1 MRILIENVWILTMNS
16 EYTEYKNG
24 YLIIE
29 NQTILSLG
37 DMNRCPDVQVDRI
50 IDGHGGLLM
59 PGMINT
65 HTHAGMIPFRSL
77 GDDTPDRLTRFLF
90 PLESQAMTAEL
101 AYHSTKVAIA
111 EMQLAG
117 ITTFYDMYYFEESV
131 AEATAE
137 MNSRAI
143 LAETVLED
151 GCDSDE
157 KFGGL
162 KIAEEFI
169 KKWSHHPL
177 ITPAIAPHAPYT
189 NSTES
194 LKEAVNLSTQY
205 GVPLSIHLSEMM
217 FEIEK
222 YAQEYQQ
229 TPVEYLEAI
238 DFLSNKLLAAHLI
251 FATDDD
257 LDILAKYN
265 VSVAHCIG
273 ANTKSAKG
281 VAPLQQMIDK
291 GLKVGLG
298 TDGPSS
304 GNTLDLFTQMKLL
317 ANFHKTYTH
326 NRAAFP
332 SREIV
337 RLATLGGAEAL
348 GMEKLTGSL
357 EIGKKADIT
366 LIETESINMFP
377 IHDPYAAIVYSANA
391 ANVCEVWIDGKHI
404 VSQKRLKT
412 HSEVTLTK
420 NLSEAMTFFKQKAE
434 TILQNMD

>member
-1 MRILIENVWILTMNS
+1 MRILIKNVWILTMDS
-16 EYTEYKNG
+16 VYKNG

-29 NQTILSLG
+29 DKTILSLG
-37 DMNRCPDVQVDRI
+37 DMKQCPDVQVDRV
-50 IDGHGGLLM
+50 IDGQGGLLM

-65 HTHAGMIPFRSL
+65 HTQAGMIPFRSL

-117 ITTFYDMYYFEESV
+117 ITTFYDIYYFEESV

-194 LKEAVNLSTQY
+194 LKEAANLSTKY
-205 GVPLSIHLSEMM
+205 NVPLSIHLSEMT
-217 FEIEK
+217 FEMEK
-222 YAQEYQQ
+222 YGQEYQQ

-273 ANTKSAKG
+273 ANTKSGKG

-326 NRAAFP
+326 NRATFP

-366 LIETESINMFP
+366 LIETDSINMFP

-391 ANVCEVWIDGKHI
+391 ANVCEVWIDDKHI
-404 VSQKRLKT
+404 VSQKRLNN

-420 NLSEAMTFFKQKAE
+420 NLSEAMTLFKQKAE
-434 TILQNMD
+434 NILQNMD

>member
-1 MRILIENVWILTMNS
+1 
-16 EYTEYKNG
+16 
-24 YLIIE
+24 
-29 NQTILSLG
+29 
-37 DMNRCPDVQVDRI
+37 
-50 IDGHGGLLM
+50 
-59 PGMINT
+59 
-65 HTHAGMIPFRSL
+65 
-77 GDDTPDRLTRFLF
+77 
-90 PLESQAMTAEL
+90 
-101 AYHSTKVAIA
+101 
-111 EMQLAG
+111 
-117 ITTFYDMYYFEESV
+117 
-131 AEATAE
+131 
-137 MNSRAI
+137 
-143 LAETVLED
+143 
-151 GCDSDE
+151 
-157 KFGGL
+157 
-162 KIAEEFI
+162 
-169 KKWSHHPL
+169 
-177 ITPAIAPHAPYT
+177 
-189 NSTES
+189 
-194 LKEAVNLSTQY
+194 
-205 GVPLSIHLSEMM
+205 MM

>member
-1 MRILIENVWILTMNS
+1 MRILIKNVWILTMDS

-50 IDGHGGLLM
+50 IDGHGGLLI

-77 GDDTPDRLTRFLF
+77 GDAPPDRLTRFLF

-101 AYHSTKVAIA
+101 SYHSTKVSIA

-157 KFGGL
+157 TFGGL

-194 LKEAVNLSTQY
+194 LKEAVNLSTKY
-205 GVPLSIHLSEMM
+205 NVPLSIHLSEMT
-217 FEIEK
+217 FEMEK
-222 YAQEYQQ
+222 YGQEYQQ

-326 NRAAFP
+326 NRSAFP

-348 GMEKLTGSL
+348 GMEKLVGSL

-366 LIETESINMFP
+366 LIETDSINMFP

-404 VSQKRLKT
+404 VSQKRLNN

-420 NLSEAMTFFKQKAE
+420 NLSEAMTLFKQKAE
-434 TILQNMD
+434 NILQNMD